1 MSRRILVIEDEALF
15 REQLVEYLN
24 LVFPGLSIDQAS
36 TLAEA
41 YDLCQRYFYHLVI
54 SDCILPDGNACDLL
68 RTSCTRIPVIILTGY
83 VQPELFA
90 RVLEQRSA
98 PLEVLYKPV
107 SLEKIRTLVER
118 YLARHP

>member
-15 REQLVEYLN
+15 REQLWN
-24 LVFPGLSIDQAS
+24 
-36 TLAEA
+36 
-41 YDLCQRYFYHLVI
+41 
-54 SDCILPDGNACDLL
+54 
-68 RTSCTRIPVIILTGY
+68 TGY